1 MSQKKLTVAIL
12 SILFTVLLQPM
23 ATSLADDSSDGPSAG
38 NSPWASGETPGGS
51 SFSRGKDGGVFLPTR
66 DAKGLPKAGDGLGV
80 GPVTYHAKGTIIAN
94 PNIYLIWYGSWGSN
108 SCSEPSGTTSTAS
121 ITKDLISNL
130 GNSSWN
136 NINTTFY
143 QKIKGEKTFVSSAIR
158 YSGCTVDSGSLGTN
172 LDAIG
177 GAQVSD
183 VVSGAIKN
191 RSLPS
196 DEQGVYLVLTSAD
209 ISVAGFLTQ
218 FCGYHSSFTNSAR
231 TIKYAFIGDPS
242 AHLASCAVQTVVSPN
257 NNLAADAMASI
268 IAHEVVEAISDPEGL
283 SWFDKAGYENAD
295 KCAWKFGAATKIAN
309 GSFMNMT
316 LGQRPYLIQQNVA
329 ANTNTCLSGLQEK

>member
-1 MSQKKLTVAIL
+1 MSRKKLTVAVV
-12 SILFTVLLQPM
+12 SILLTVFLQPI

-51 SFSRGKDGGVFLPTR
+51 SLSRGKDGGVYLPTR
-66 DAKGLPKAGDGLGV
+66 NAESAPKVGDGLGL
-80 GPVTYHAKGTIIAN
+80 GPVKYHAKGTVIVN
-94 PNIYLIWYGSWGSN
+94 PNIYLIWYGSWDLN
-108 SCSEPSGTTSTAS
+108 SCSEPSGTTSTVS

-130 GNSSWN
+130 GDSSWN

-158 YSGCTVDSGSLGTN
+158 YSGCTVDSASLGTN
-172 LDAIG
+172 LDAVG

-183 VVSGAIKN
+183 VVSRAIKN

-196 DEQGVYLVLTSAD
+196 DEQGVYLVLTSSD

-218 FCGYHSSFTNSAR
+218 FCGYHSSFATPKAA
-231 TIKYAFIGDPS
+231 IKYGFIGDPS
-242 AHLASCAVQTVVSPN
+242 ANLASCAAQRLVSPN
-257 NNLAADAMASI
+257 NNPAADAMASI

-295 KCAWKFGAATKIAN
+295 KCAWRFGTATKIAN